1 MRPPSSFSLA
11 IDHDDHTPLFIAI
24 SRAVARDIARGR
36 LRPGDAIPGTRT
48 LAATLGV
55 HRSTVVAAYAE
66 LVAQGWVA
74 TKPGGA
80 TEVATAAPGLGV
92 RREAARFASPIGV
105 ARRAGFRVDP
115 LPVATPVWPDV
126 AKGAIELWGGV
137 PDLRLVPV
145 ELLSRAYRRAARRYG
160 ATLLGYNRDVR
171 GHERLRR
178 SIAQLVSSV
187 RGVPAS
193 EDDVFV
199 TRGSQMALDLI
210 ARSLISPGDVVAI
223 EALTYTSALNV
234 FRRAGAEVVPIPV
247 DGHGLDTDA
256 LAALSE
262 ERRVRLVYITPHH
275 QYPTTVTLSPTR
287 RLALLHLARQKS
299 IAVIEDDYDNEF
311 HFDGRPVLPLALDD
325 PGGVVIYL
333 GTLAK
338 ILAPGLRLGFVIA
351 ARDLLVRMAL
361 ERALVDRQGDAVLEC
376 AVAELLEDGEVQR
389 HVWRTRR
396 IYHGRR
402 DALCAAID
410 HHFENVLAYVRPPG
424 GLALWAQVHA
434 SIDLEDWR
442 SRAAERGVHFQTG
455 SQFAVDGSF
464 LPFLRLGYATLDE
477 RALPTAIDRMLAA
490 LPSEGR
496 LAKRRR
502 GPRLNRSGTSSSR

>member
-1 MRPPSSFSLA
+1 MRPSSFPLA
-11 IDHDDHTPLFIAI
+11 IDHDDRTPLFMAI
-24 SRAVARDIARGR
+24 SRAIARDIARGR

-80 TEVATAAPGLGV
+80 TEVTTAAPGLGV
-92 RREAARFASPIGV
+92 RRSATRLESPRGV
-105 ARRAGFRVDP
+105 AGRAGFRVDP
-115 LPVATPVWPDV
+115 LPFATPVWPDV
-126 AKGAIELWGGV
+126 ATGAIELWGGV

-145 ELLSRAYRRAARRYG
+145 ELLSRAYRRAGRRSG
-160 ATLLGYNRDVR
+160 ATLLGYSRDAR
-171 GHERLRR
+171 GHEGLRR

-187 RGVPAS
+187 RGVAAS
-193 EDDVFV
+193 EDDVLV
-199 TRGSQMALDLI
+199 TRGSQMALDLV

-223 EALTYTSALNV
+223 EALTYSSALNV

-247 DGHGLDTDA
+247 DVHGLDTDA

-262 ERRVRLVYITPHH
+262 KRRVRLVYVTPHH

-287 RLALLHLARQKS
+287 RLALLHLARRKS

-333 GTLAK
+333 GTFAK

-351 ARDLLVRMAL
+351 ARDLLARMAQ

-396 IYHGRR
+396 IYHARR

-410 HHFENVLAYVRPPG
+410 HHFRSILAYVCPPG
-424 GLALWAQVHA
+424 GLALWTQVDA
-434 SIDLEDWR
+434 SIDPEVWR
-442 SRAAERGVHFQTG
+442 SRAAARGVHFQTG
-455 SQFAVDGSF
+455 TQFAVDGSF
-464 LPFLRLGYATLDE
+464 VPFLRLGYATLDE
-477 RALPTAIDRMLAA
+477 RTLPTAIDRMLAA
-490 LPSEGR
+490 LP
-496 LAKRRR
+496 AKGGSQRR
-502 GPRLNRSGTSSSR
+502 GPRLNRSGTRFSR